1 MKRIACLSTICLALA
16 ALIFTISCR
25 DKKEKEVF
33 EKPAA
38 ERIQQSI
45 NSLRE
50 KLKSHAP
57 GWKLTYK
64 PGKTE
69 TGHYQFLFRF
79 VNDTEAEIASDF
91 SSDDLTLKKSE
102 YSVLYG
108 STTKLSFSTAGPLH
122 KLSDSKFSP
131 IPGSLGSGLKGD
143 FEFLYYG
150 ENEQGD
156 LVFRTNRTNK
166 TFLFKKASDN
176 SLKDLELS
184 YPNLGKLDQKKTV
197 YHFFSESKDGT
208 TIKSD
213 LNFPYNARVINIRG
227 VTESNGKPVLDAGY
241 LTGYG
246 LAPEGIYLDSVKR
259 NSGEFLKN
267 VQLKYNENQK
277 RFETVLSDGTL
288 LTIGDSNA
296 PVIPADGHKYFL
308 DPKLTSYVLFNF
320 GHQDLVSLSTDG
332 FIELFGPCI
341 RIGVDGGFILY
352 RQLSFASASGTRK
365 IDYAFIPGTAS
376 VLNGPVRAL
385 LIYEDK
391 GDRLVI
397 KRNGYREAGS
407 AIKPANAAVFNRFM
421 NFLTDPQ
428 GFYVENQGA
437 VTRYPNLVFTFTSV
451 RDPSIR
457 FALYHVK
464 L

>member
-16 ALIFTISCR
+16 ALIFTMSCR

-57 GWKLTYK
+57 GWKLAYK
-64 PGKTE
+64 PDKAK

-122 KLSDSKFSP
+122 KLSDSEFSP
-131 IPGSLGSGLKGD
+131 IPGSPGSGLKGD

-156 LVFRTNRTNK
+156 LVFRTNRTNE
-166 TFLFKKASDN
+166 TLLFKKASDN
-176 SLKDLELS
+176 SLKDIESS
-184 YPNLGKLDQKKTV
+184 YANLAKLARRKSV
-197 YHFFSESKDGT
+197 YRALFESKDGT
-208 TIKSD
+208 TIKSSFS
-213 LNFPYNARVINIRG
+213 FPYNARVIKIRG
-227 VTESNGKPVLDAGY
+227 VTERSGKPVLDAGY

-246 LAPEGIYLDSVKR
+246 LMPEGIYLDSVKR
-259 NSGEFLKN
+259 KSGEFLKN

-288 LTIGDSNA
+288 LAIGDSNA
-296 PVIPADGHKYFL
+296 PIIPASGQKDFL
-308 DPKLTSYVLFNF
+308 DPTLTSGLTFWYKDE
-320 GHQDLVSLSTDG
+320 DLEEGLTT
-332 FIELFGPCI
+332 
-341 RIGVDGGFILY
+341 
-352 RQLSFASASGTRK
+352 LSFDAIVEELIPLGFNAYFGLVVQDTNRDLA
-365 IDYAFIPGTAS
+365 DYILLFGTAS
-376 VLNGPVRAL
+376 VSNGAVRAL
-385 LIYEDK
+385 LTYEDK

-397 KRNGYREAGS
+397 KRTGEYTDEDS
-407 AIKPANAAVFNRFM
+407 SIKPANANTAQFKEFM
-421 NFLTDPQ
+421 DFLTDPQ
-428 GFYVENQGA
+428 GFYVENLGKITAFENQI
-437 VTRYPNLVFTFTSV
+437 FTFTSV

-457 FALYHVK
+457 FALYHSP
-464 L
+464 